1 LKLIQ
6 RIFAGVNKSYL
17 FKSYVISFIIGGFF
31 LYSGSFSDIVGV
43 VWVIISTILF
53 PFATI
58 VWDDF
63 INTMMNGYSFSFS
76 IILMIIWKIAKVFIL
91 YIFAIL
97 IAPIG
102 IIYILIATRKN
113 FILNSENDYYHKQ
126 QTIINSKNSNFINNN
141 SAINYGHQEIIS
153 NSHNNNGN
161 NNSSIN
167 ISGDNNS
174 YQTNIGEN
182 SELKSVNNF
191 ENIDFNW
198 SMIYKNLK
206 NIIEDNESS
215 PEIKEMAK
223 EGIKYTDKKDKKGFI
238 EFVKQHKSELTSDFL
253 IGISSGFF
261 IDFIK
266 SILS

>member
-1 LKLIQ
+1 
-6 RIFAGVNKSYL
+6 
-17 FKSYVISFIIGGFF
+17 
-31 LYSGSFSDIVGV
+31 
-43 VWVIISTILF
+43 
-53 PFATI
+53 
-58 VWDDF
+58 
-63 INTMMNGYSFSFS
+63 
-76 IILMIIWKIAKVFIL
+76 MIIWKIAKVFIL